1 MRNKFSDTIY
11 KLSRR
16 NKKIFVV
23 ASDISPSG
31 KMAQFQSQKNNF
43 INVGVS
49 EQVMIGVCS
58 GLALSGMKPFAY
70 TIAPFSLF
78 RPFEMVRD
86 DLCYQKLPV
95 TVVGMGAGTVYAN
108 LGGTHTAIEDISI
121 ARSLP
126 NMQVLS
132 PCDPLELESCVKYCA
147 NKSKNPSYLRI
158 GKTGEKNY
166 TNKSTEKWQFGKI
179 RKIKKGDNIC
189 ILCHGP
195 IISMAF
201 EVEQK
206 TKKNL
211 SIYSCHTLKPFDEKK
226 MKTIFK
232 KYKKIITLEDH
243 SEIGGLSELVKLSAY
258 KNKYSGEIKTFSL
271 KDDFLHIFNSQKDLL
286 NAHGISV
293 SKIIKHIII

>member
-1 MRNKFSDTIY
+1 MRNKFSETIY
-11 KLSRR
+11 RLSKT
-16 NKKIFVV
+16 NKKIYVV

-31 KMAQFQSQKNNF
+31 KMAKFQSQKKNF

-49 EQVMIGVCS
+49 EQVMIGICA
-58 GLALSGMKPFAY
+58 GLALGGMTPFAY
-70 TIAPFSLF
+70 TIAPFSIF

-132 PCDPLELESCVKYCA
+132 PCDPLELESCVNFCA
-147 NKSKNPSYLRI
+147 NKSKKPTYLRI

-166 TNKSTEKWQFGKI
+166 THNSIEKWEFGKI
-179 RKIKKGDNIC
+179 RKVKNGKDIC
-189 ILCHGP
+189 ILSHGP

-201 EVEQK
+201 EVDRK
-206 TKKNL
+206 IRKNL
-211 SIYSCHTLKPFDEKK
+211 SIYSCHTLKPFDEEKI
-226 MKTIFK
+226 KTIFK

-258 KNKYSGEIKTFSL
+258 KNKYKGNIKTFSL
-271 KDDFLHIFNSQKDLL
+271 KDNFLHTSR
-286 NAHGISV
+286 AY
-293 SKIIKHIII
+293 

>member
-1 MRNKFSDTIY
+1 MRNKFSETIY
-11 KLSRR
+11 RLSKT
-16 NKKIFVV
+16 NKKIYVV

-31 KMAQFQSQKNNF
+31 KMAKFQSQKKNF

-49 EQVMIGVCS
+49 EQVMIGICA
-58 GLALSGMKPFAY
+58 GLALGGMTPFAY
-70 TIAPFSLF
+70 TIAPFSIF

-95 TVVGMGAGTVYAN
+95 TVVGMGAGTIYAN

-132 PCDPLELESCVKYCA
+132 PCDPLELESCVNFCA
-147 NKSKNPSYLRI
+147 NKSKKPSYLRI

-166 TNKSTEKWQFGKI
+166 TNKSTEKWEFGKI
-179 RKIKKGDNIC
+179 RKIKNGKDIC
-189 ILCHGP
+189 ILSHGP

-201 EVEQK
+201 EVERK
-206 TKKNL
+206 TRKNL
-211 SIYSCHTLKPFDEKK
+211 SIYSCHTLKPFDETKIK
-226 MKTIFK
+226 IIFK

-243 SEIGGLSELVKLSAY
+243 SEIGGLSELVKLSAF
-258 KNKYSGEIKTFSL
+258 KNKYKGDIKTFSL
-271 KDDFLHIFNSQKDLL
+271 KDDFLHIYNSQKDLL

-293 SKIIKHIII
+293 NKIIKKILN